1 MNNLIQNIRTRC
13 GISLDALVVL
23 DAIARNNSFAAAAKE
38 LHRVPSS
45 VTYAIQK
52 LEANLDVT
60 LFDRKGHRAH
70 LTPAGDAL
78 LREGR
83 DLLGMADSI
92 ERNIKRV
99 ETGWEAEFRIA
110 VSDLIPYNK
119 VLDLCED
126 FYRVAPETRLSLTT
140 EVLAGSWD
148 ALISGRADL
157 VLGATGNGPP
167 GGGYTTHPLGEST
180 FLFVVP
186 PQHPLA
192 KAPEPISS
200 NTIRKYRAVA
210 AADSS
215 RSLPSMT
222 VGILSGQN
230 VLTVPDLEVKRQAQ
244 IRGIGVGYLP
254 KHLIKEDIKAGR
266 LVVKT
271 TEDGINS
278 FHDLSYAWR
287 SKHQGK
293 ALAWFKDRLI
303 HENKYDWF
311 GG

>member
-1 MNNLIQNIRTRC
+1 MRQ
-13 GISLDALVVL
+13 GINLDALVVL
-23 DAIARNNSFAAAAKE
+23 DAIARSNSFAAAAEE

-52 LEANLDVT
+52 LEASLDVT
-60 LFDRKGHRAH
+60 LFDRKGHRAL
-70 LTPAGDAL
+70 LTPAGEAL

-110 VSDLIPYNK
+110 VSDLIPYEK

-126 FYRVAPETRLSLTT
+126 FYLVAPETRLSLTT

-148 ALISGRADL
+148 ALISGRADFA
-157 VLGATGNGPP
+157 LGAAGNGPS
-167 GGGYTTHPLGEST
+167 GGGYATHPLGDST
-180 FLFVVP
+180 FLFVVSP
-186 PQHPLA
+186 RHPLA
-192 KAPEPISS
+192 RAPEPLSS

-215 RSLPSMT
+215 RSLPSIT

-254 KHLIKEDIKAGR
+254 KHLIKDDIKSGR

-278 FHDLSYAWR
+278 LHGMYYAWKT
-287 SKHQGK
+287 KHQGK

-303 HENKYDWF
+303 HQEVDYDWF
-311 GG
+311 GD